1 MRKGDERPFIA
12 QLGCGHHA
20 WGSLDWSAVMNQ
32 LVPKKDHAKRIGWL
46 RVSVLLPFSGIISLT
61 IYQGKNHE
69 LTQST

>member
-1 MRKGDERPFIA
+1 
-12 QLGCGHHA
+12 
-20 WGSLDWSAVMNQ
+20 MNQ